1 MDAEYLLVE
10 FIIVQRLPSPRLTG
24 GNDATVGC
32 FKDDINIQIDSW
44 VTFLFV
50 VGFLMH
56 YACSALFASHINCR
70 PVSDMKQSRTSK
82 DKIAA

>member
-32 FKDDINIQIDSW
+32 FKDDINIQIDAW
-44 VTFLFV
+44 VTVLFV
-50 VGFLMH
+50 VVLFV
-56 YACSALFASHINCR
+56 ALCMLCIVCFPH
-70 PVSDMKQSRTSK
+70 
-82 DKIAA
+82 